1 MKIAV
6 LVPCYNEEM
15 TVEKV
20 VLDFKKA
27 LPEAKIY
34 VYDNN
39 SNDLTA
45 ERALSAG
52 AIVRRESK
60 QGKGNVV
67 RSMFRDIDADYY
79 VLVDGDDT
87 YPADEAR
94 NMIDVAISEQADM
107 IIGDRLSNGTYIKEN
122 KRNFHRFGNKLVQTL
137 VNKIFGSDIHD
148 IMTGYR
154 VFSRRFVKV
163 FPILSEGFQIETEM
177 TVFALNN
184 KMKIK
189 EVPITYR
196 DRPEGSFSKLNTIR
210 DGIRVLTI
218 ISSLFKHTQPM
229 MFFGGISLIFATA
242 MLIVGIPVI
251 VEFLLTHYITLVPSA
266 ILASGL
272 AVLSVL
278 FFVVALI
285 LDSMAYYEKI
295 HFQRDLNRFEYHE
308 LIRSEEKDA

>member
-6 LVPCYNEEM
+6 LVPCYNEEL

-20 VLDFKKA
+20 VLDFKRA
-27 LPEAKIY
+27 LPNAKIY

-39 SNDLTA
+39 SNDRTT
-45 ERALSAG
+45 ERALNAG
-52 AIVRRESK
+52 AIVKRESK

-79 VLVDGDDT
+79 ILVDGDDT
-87 YPADEAR
+87 YPADEVV
-94 NMIDVAISEQADM
+94 NMIDAAIKEQADM
-107 IIGDRLSNGTYIKEN
+107 VIGDRLSNGTYLKEN
-122 KRNFHRFGNKLVQTL
+122 KRNFHGFGNKLVQTL
-137 VNKIFGSDIHD
+137 VNRIFGSDIHD

-154 VFSRRFVKV
+154 VFSHRFVKI

-184 KMKIK
+184 KMKIR

-218 ISSLFKHTQPM
+218 ISSLFKHTRPM
-229 MFFGGISLIFATA
+229 VFFGGISLMFALA
-242 MLIVGIPVI
+242 MLVVGIPVI

-272 AVLSVL
+272 AILSVL

-295 HFQRDLNRFEYHE
+295 HFQRELNRFEYHE
-308 LIRSEEKDA
+308 LIRRGE